1 MNKYLIFR
9 TDRIG
14 DFLISLILIKSIKMV
29 DSKSLITVVASEKN
43 YQYIKSFN
51 IIDEVI
57 LLKGGFFNKLKL
69 FFLLRKQSFDTTI
82 VHDGKTRSKFISF
95 FLSSK
100 NKYFSNINK
109 FSSYIDE
116 IRYILKNLKI
126 TFNDN
131 FLDILNDR
139 DYSKIYTPKKPY
151 ILIHFDEKWIFDQY
165 IKTYSNIEPSLKE
178 LETFLTSLTE
188 RVNKKIIITTGV
200 NTPKILK
207 NFFENNS
214 DGNIILLENL
224 NFFHLESIIVNAS
237 LLISCHGAVSHVA
250 AAKSIEQID
259 VIDKSY
265 NYSKW
270 SKHFRNYKS
279 IERKNFDSLYKDI
292 LNSLL

>member
-29 DSKSLITVVASEKN
+29 DAKSFITVVASDKN
-43 YQYIKSFN
+43 YEYIKSFN
-51 IIDEVI
+51 IIDQVI

-82 VHDGKTRSKFISF
+82 VHDGKTRSKLISS
-95 FLSSK
+95 FLLSK

-116 IRYILKNLKI
+116 IKYILQNLKI
-126 TFNDN
+126 TFNDSL
-131 FLDILNDR
+131 LDILNNR

-151 ILIHFDEKWIFDQY
+151 IIVHFDEKWIFDQY

-178 LETFLTSLTE
+178 LETFLSSLTE
-188 RVNKKIIITTGV
+188 KINKKIVVTTGV
-200 NTPKILK
+200 KTPMILK
-207 NFFENNS
+207 KFFEKNS
-214 DGNIILLENL
+214 DENINLLENL
-224 NFFHLESIIVNAS
+224 NFFHLESIIANSS

-259 VIDKSY
+259 IIDKSY